1 MTTKEYNYIRK
12 TFTHAGK
19 RYTVRGKTE
28 REAVRKMIEKQ
39 MKLEKGDA
47 VSGGRM
53 PVSKWYKVAFE
64 TYKPNV
70 SARYLNDM
78 MKRFE
83 KHAVPVIGKEAV
95 ADVQPIQCQQ
105 ILNSIS
111 GESRSLITKMAQE
124 LFFVFDVARKN
135 KMIQE
140 NPAADLVRPK
150 GKAGKRRALT
160 SEEREHLLKVLPS
173 DPRFVFFELM
183 LYCGCRPNEAAIVTF
198 EDVVDID
205 GVSFLHIRGTKTANS
220 DRFVPIPEEIYPLLV
235 SSGKA
240 GLVAPNSAGNV
251 HNESSYKRMVESL
264 KREMNISMGCQVYR
278 NELIPPLPLAPDFVP
293 YLLRHTYCTDLKKKG
308 VDVRLAKKLM
318 GHADIKTTANIYDHD
333 DGETL
338 LLAAKQMGIVT
349 KNVTKIM

>member
-1 MTTKEYNYIRK
+1 MTEKTYNYIRK

-39 MKLEKGDA
+39 MELERGDA

-53 PVSKWYKVAFE
+53 TIDKWYLVAFD

-70 SARYLNDM
+70 SDRYLNDM
-78 MKRFE
+78 KKRFA
-83 KHAVPVIGKEAV
+83 KHALPIIGKEAII
-95 ADVQPIQCQQ
+95 DVQPIQCQQ
-105 ILNSIS
+105 ILNLVS
-111 GESRSLITKMAQE
+111 GESRSLITKLAQE

-135 KMIQE
+135 KMILE

-160 SEEREHLLKVLPS
+160 TEEREHLLKVLPT

-183 LYCGCRPNEAAIVTF
+183 LYCGCRPNEAAIATY
-198 EDVVDID
+198 EDVVEID
-205 GVSFLHIRGTKTANS
+205 GISFLHIRGTKTANS
-220 DRFVPIPEEIYPLLV
+220 DRLVPIPEEIYPLLV
-235 SSGKA
+235 SEGKT
-240 GLVAPNSAGNV
+240 GLVAPNQAGNK

-264 KREMNISMGCQVYR
+264 KREMNISMGAKVYR

-293 YLLRHTYCTDLKKKG
+293 YILRHTYCTDLKKRG
-308 VDVRLAKKLM
+308 VDVRLAKNLM

-349 KNVTKIM
+349 KNVTNT